1 MPGKS
6 QNRGRLTAYCHP
18 PTAYS
23 RRSGE
28 RRGSPVILASR
39 ARVPARRGRV
49 NPAARAHV
57 QCLRPAG
64 GVKVSGPRDLRAH
77 PRRVAAKG
85 SEDEK
90 TMGVWARL
98 KRSLRAVFGGIIE
111 KTEDPE
117 LILQQTIRDM
127 RDRVPELNNSVAQ
140 VMATEKLLAKNKE
153 RLETQVVDLDSKIRA
168 SGKMGRDDI
177 ATAYIGQVQQ
187 GQLNLQKASQQLE
200 HANLASKQALKARD
214 NYVLQMQRRTAEAM
228 QLINQSKQAKLQE
241 QLAQTMESFEL
252 GDDASTSN
260 EMRDKIDRRAAAAEA
275 KMQLGAASVDTQMQD
290 IEREAMDMQLQDKLL
305 AYKRDMGLLGTGT
318 SAPAPQALPA
328 EGETTS
334 GGQNGTGGG
343 HVS

>member
-1 MPGKS
+1 
-6 QNRGRLTAYCHP
+6 
-18 PTAYS
+18 
-23 RRSGE
+23 
-28 RRGSPVILASR
+28 
-39 ARVPARRGRV
+39 
-49 NPAARAHV
+49 
-57 QCLRPAG
+57 
-64 GVKVSGPRDLRAH
+64 
-77 PRRVAAKG
+77 
-85 SEDEK
+85 
-90 TMGVWARL
+90 MGLWTRM
-98 KRSLRAVFGGIIE
+98 KRSMRALFGGIIE

-140 VMATEKLLAKNKE
+140 VMATEKLLAKNKD

-168 SGKMGRDDI
+168 SVKMGRDDI
-177 ATAYIGQVQQ
+177 ATAYIGQLQQ
-187 GQLNLQKASQQLE
+187 AQLDLQKTSQQLE

-252 GDDASTSN
+252 GDDASTFN

-305 AYKRDMGLLGTGT
+305 AYKRDMGLLGAGTG
-318 SAPAPQALPA
+318 APTPQALPA
-328 EGETTS
+328 EGETT
-334 GGQNGTGGG
+334 GGQNGTGGSRTG
-343 HVS
+343 